1 MPLTK
6 EQRIELLAKAR
17 EAKKAKAA
25 ATKGE
30 MTAAPKAKTKKV
42 DIQPEPEV
50 DMQDDFE
57 PEPVKKVR
65 KPRAKKE
72 PVRTLVLND
81 ELKVEDVNVIT
92 DDTIIEEVIE
102 VRKKPK
108 KKIVK
113 KIVYESN
120 SDDEIEEVVEIKA
133 KPKKEPTPVN
143 LQKPR
148 EVDLTQ
154 STASFNFFAD

>member
-25 ATKGE
+25 TAKGD

-42 DIQPEPEV
+42 DIQPEPEPNV
-50 DMQDDFE
+50 QDDFE

-72 PVRTLVLND
+72 PVKTLNLND
-81 ELKVEDVNVIT
+81 EPKVDDVNDIS
-92 DDTIIEEVIE
+92 DDTIIEEVVE

-120 SDDEIEEVVEIKA
+120 SDDEIEEVVEIKT
-133 KPKKEPTPVN
+133 KPKKEPKPVN

-154 STASFNFFAD
+154 STPSFNFFAD